1 MERMMTARVLLLVL
15 LLCTGLNGQG
25 LDPMLDKKMAEKYGL
40 EVPPPTTEI
49 DPAPEWLQ
57 SAHMLVGSGARWIDH
72 KYELKEVKTNRIVR
86 ARAGHR
92 RMDLVNY
99 HPVESVAGL
108 DGESMEGVTLI
119 SHVPHCREAFEYAH
133 AKGFRA
139 IPYVHFLG
147 IHTNYSD
154 QDVFYFEHP
163 EILLK
168 DEEGRWV
175 NTPMD
180 QSFRLHRFLTCANSP
195 SYWKLS
201 LAYVRKMMDMGA
213 DGVFIDNVG
222 RRRPCLGPRFNSRR
236 SSPEFDPYVHEH
248 LFPGATHDYAWDR
261 MLQAIRALV
270 KSYGEDKIVLLN
282 SGIGTG
288 VQKDGDA
295 CEWESF
301 IYSWAWEGRRHTW
314 QDVKESARSNEW
326 FLKAGRRIVASSYLD
341 RSRPEVKD
349 DAFWAFSAARL
360 VDYIFW
366 EGLEGTGAE
375 ILYRAHLGKG
385 RGSLQESEGVA
396 FRLFER
402 GVIVLNDSMNDQVVR
417 VPVPDDLARLVD
429 AFDGARLVQAA
440 SGQITVQV
448 PKKKARVY
456 LEPSV
461 LGSL

>member
-1 MERMMTARVLLLVL
+1 MSDPLLD
-15 LLCTGLNGQG
+15 TE
-25 LDPMLDKKMAEKYGL
+25 MATKYGL
-40 EVPPPTTEI
+40 EVPPPMNDL

-72 KYELKEVKTNRIVR
+72 KFELKEVVKNRIVR

-92 RMDLVNY
+92 RMDLINY
-99 HPVESVAGL
+99 YPVETVAGL
-108 DGESMEGVTLI
+108 DGEAMKGVTLI
-119 SHVPHCREAFEYAH
+119 SHVPHCKEAFDFAH

-168 DEEGRWV
+168 DEDGRWV

-180 QSFRLHRFLTCANSP
+180 QSHRLHRFLTCANSP

-201 LAYVRKMMDMGA
+201 LAYVKKMMNMGA

-222 RRRPCLGPRFNSRR
+222 RRRPCLAPRFNGRR
-236 SSPEFDPYVHEH
+236 PSPEFDPYVHEH

-270 KSYGEDKIVLLN
+270 KSYGQDKIVLLN
-282 SGIGTG
+282 SGIGTD
-288 VQKDGDA
+288 VQKNGDA

-301 IYSWAWEGRRHTW
+301 VYSWAWEGRKHTW
-314 QDVKESARSNEW
+314 QDVKESAKSNEW
-326 FLKAGRRIVASSYLD
+326 FMKAGRRIVASSYLNS
-341 RSRPEVKD
+341 SRPEVKD

-375 ILYRAHLGKG
+375 ILYRVHLGKG
-385 RGSLQESEGVA
+385 RGPLTEANAVA
-396 FRLFER
+396 WRLFER
-402 GVIVLNDSMNDQVVR
+402 GLVVLNDSMTDQELVVT
-417 VPVPDDLARLVD
+417 VPHDLAELVD
-429 AFDGARLVQAA
+429 AYDGMALIHARD
-440 SGQITVQV
+440 GKMTVKV

-456 LEPSV
+456 VEPTVLER
-461 LGSL
+461 

>member
-1 MERMMTARVLLLVL
+1 MVLRVFVFVLLFISSVI
-15 LLCTGLNGQG
+15 GQSR
-25 LDPMLDKKMAEKYGL
+25 DPMLDREIAAKHGL
-40 EVPPPTTEI
+40 EVPPPKNEL

-57 SAHMLVGSGARWIDH
+57 EAHMMVGSRAKWIDH
-72 KYELKEVKTNRIVR
+72 RFVLEEVMTNRIVR

-92 RMDLVNY
+92 RMDLINY
-99 HPVESVAGL
+99 YPVETVAGL
-108 DGESMEGVTLI
+108 EGSALEGLTLI
-119 SHVPHCREAFEYAH
+119 SHVPHCEEAFEHAH

-180 QSFRLHRFLTCANSP
+180 QSHRLHRFLTCANSP

-201 LAYVRKMMDMGA
+201 LAYVKKMMDMGA

-222 RRRPCLGPRFNSRR
+222 RRRPCLAPRFNSRR
-236 SSPEFDPYVHEH
+236 PTPEFEPFFHEH
-248 LFPGATHDYAWDR
+248 LFPSATHDYAWDR

-270 KSYGEDKIVLLN
+270 KSYGGDKIVLLN
-282 SGIGTG
+282 SGIGTD

-301 IYSWAWEGRRHTW
+301 IYSWAWEGRKHTW
-314 QDVKESARSNEW
+314 QDVKNSAKSNEW
-326 FLKAGRRIVASSYLD
+326 FLKAGRRIVASCYLNS
-341 RSRPEVKD
+341 SRPEIKD

-375 ILYRAHLGKG
+375 ILCRANLGKG
-385 RGSLQESEGVA
+385 RGPFKESEGVA
-396 FRLFER
+396 SRIFEK
-402 GVIVLNDSMNDQVVR
+402 GLVVLNDSMNDQEVQLS
-417 VPVPDDLARLVD
+417 VPEALYTLHD
-429 AFDGARLVQAA
+429 AFDGTKTIKAEAGLV
-440 SGQITVQV
+440 SVFV
-448 PKKKARVY
+448 PKKKARVFLLPSL
-456 LEPSV
+456 LEDSSP
-461 LGSL
+461 